1 MLWVLPLARLSIP
14 CVTVGSVSYRDRQ
27 VSGLSIS
34 SDTRVNFTA
43 IHNKDGKLFNHKE
56 NLMAFFGLPL
66 AKIGV
71 AGLSL
76 IGKAFAVPLIAAVG
90 VPAIVGGVV
99 GAGIIKAIK

>member
-1 MLWVLPLARLSIP
+1 
-14 CVTVGSVSYRDRQ
+14 
-27 VSGLSIS
+27 
-34 SDTRVNFTA
+34 
-43 IHNKDGKLFNHKE
+43 
-56 NLMAFFGLPL
+56 MAFFGLPL

-71 AGLSL
+71 AGLPL